1 MMLERLADMLER
13 DLKLR
18 IERLVAILTPI
29 ITVALGGGVAAII
42 ASIMTAILGFNDLA
56 VGQ

>member
-1 MMLERLADMLER
+1 MMLERLADVLER
-13 DLKLR
+13 DSKLR
-18 IERLVAILTPI
+18 IERLVAILTPV
-29 ITVALGGGVAAII
+29 ITICLGGAVAAII